1 MALPKVVDALVHDRP
16 KVFSRVAQQEVLTDP
31 NKTLDTLRTTA
42 NVLANGTKPHL
53 GHAQQAQQALHTL
66 HKTAGPLE
74 NVVLFHYGDDP
85 DVSWNMARYLH
96 RADRALDSLGFFETA
111 LEHEPAN
118 SVILA
123 RFADALMDA
132 HKDMPH
138 MEYDTR
144 ALELAMQAHRI
155 EGSDYTQALMDR
167 MTNATDERL
176 RIAVGPAYETADAL
190 TPTTLQ

>member
-16 KVFSRVAQQEVLTDP
+16 KVFARVAQQEVLTDP

-53 GHAQQAQQALHTL
+53 GQQQEAQAALRTL

-74 NVVLFHYGDDP
+74 DVVLFHYGDDP
-85 DVSWNMARYLH
+85 EVAWNMARYLH

-111 LEHEPAN
+111 LDHAPES
-118 SVILA
+118 SVVMA

-132 HKDMPH
+132 HKDMPT

-144 ALELAMQAHRI
+144 ALELAMRAHRI
-155 EGSDYTQALMDR
+155 ENSEYTQALMDR
-167 MTNATDERL
+167 ITDATDERL
-176 RIAVGPAYETADAL
+176 RMAIGPAYETAESL
-190 TPTTLQ
+190 TPATMQ